1 MFLMDWITR
10 LEHKLAMSRARAP
23 ALARQADPW
32 RVRLERLRGKVGD
45 DGIERI
51 STQAV
56 FDVLEIPQRNRGAGA
71 CRRLA
76 KLMRELGWT
85 PIKARGLN
93 QAGFRDM
100 IRGYA
105 KEQRRSPLS

>member
-1 MFLMDWITR
+1 
-10 LEHKLAMSRARAP
+10 MSWVDQLKQARTEV
-23 ALARQADPW
+23 LARNAEPW
-32 RVRLERLRGKVGD
+32 HLPLERLRGKVGD

-51 STQAV
+51 STQTV
-56 FDVLEIPQRNRGAGA
+56 FDILEIPQRNRGAGA

-76 KLMRELGWT
+76 KVMRELGWR

-93 QAGFRDM
+93 QRGLREQ

-105 KEQRRSPLS
+105 RDKDELTVM